1 MLKPLYT
8 IVVISMIAQACVAP
22 DCDNQDCGSC
32 ANACC
37 KLTFTFP
44 PSMTSTDVAT
54 VLNNT
59 IMGGGPDGRYFETTL
74 AEGVHNVADLHPLGV
89 PVYIAKTIHTTAKRV
104 YNDSIDMTI
113 TDSAGGATLRAFSIS
128 QVGGAY
134 CDAGQNFKN
143 IVTLIKPVYE
153 KLGLNFS
160 YAHVDDSCPP
170 PSNFI
175 Q

>member
-1 MLKPLYT
+1 
-8 IVVISMIAQACVAP
+8 MIAQACVAP